1 MRLDTATL
9 GGLFDVQ
16 LPRATVNNVP
26 GNDNQVRLAQ
36 FETSSRFTHGSS
48 L

>member
-26 GNDNQVRLAQ
+26 GNDTLVRELRT
-36 FETSSRFTHGSS
+36 ETGP
-48 L
+48 

>member
-16 LPRATVNNVP
+16 LPRATVNNVA
-26 GNDNQVRLAQ
+26 GNDNQVRESRAAQ
-36 FETSSRFTHGSS
+36 R
-48 L
+48 LL